1 MNDDDD
7 ILVVSRLRG
16 VFVGLFLRVPRRFG
30 VHFGVVLASFWT
42 FFLNKSTFENMCFV
56 YTKPYFFRSGWV
68 GCLNFFLR
76 ISSMLFKIYFLR
88 VFGVLVT
95 AQGQFWD
102 PIGSLLGVSGP
113 ILASLW
119 TSWSPL
125 CSGVGIRCPKEQFWW
140 SLEGFTRW
148 FTRNHLVN
156 VVWIAFTRILVNP
169 LVDTFAGWGCS
180 SEFIF
185 DSSLHATHTSRIAS
199 LSRLR
204 DRRPQ

>member
-1 MNDDDD
+1 MEHPMCKRRGVRGEGQPGT
-7 ILVVSRLRG
+7 ISRLSGFTGEGVVGRLFLCFFCNHFLICSRG
-16 VFVGLFLRVPRRFG
+16 VFVCLFLRVPRRFG
-30 VHFGVVLASFWT
+30 VHFGVVLASFLLI
-42 FFLNKSTFENMCFV
+42 FLNKSTFENMCFV

-76 ISSMLFKIYFLR
+76 ISSMLLKIYFLH

-119 TSWSPL
+119 TPWSPL
-125 CSGVGIRCPKEQFWW
+125 CSGVGIRRPKEQFWW

-156 VVWIAFTRILVNP
+156 VVWIAFTRGL
-169 LVDTFAGWGCS
+169 S
-180 SEFIF
+180 S
-185 DSSLHATHTSRIAS
+185 IA
-199 LSRLR
+199 L
-204 DRRPQ
+204 